1 MIDEQKII
9 GMIPAKALGC
19 LDSEDNSTLQTYID
33 EGYPFKWDELGKYQ
47 NIAAMLPLAL
57 QLEIPEPRLK
67 DNVALKL
74 IELSEK
80 LRSKKILEE
89 EANNIPNSVEEVID
103 VKSDNTKENV
113 DVNKNDFLFKDNA
126 PVEQFNLDDI
136 KLPVDDLTAYSIEE
150 QFSSQENNIEETTSG
165 NPVEPLTDE
174 FIYVNFGDTA
184 IQETETQQEADQ
196 YRETES
202 TLDQQVQYGDIVRE
216 NPTKHQVYLT
226 EENNESVVE
235 NIEANE
241 LLVEESVKQDISN
254 VNEEDISSTHDTDDR
269 KSFEDNSGVIKI
281 LDTSKKT
288 LNEKIY
294 KALEQDF
301 DSLKFS
307 VDEIERK
314 NFRNLM
320 LAYIAIAALLA
331 LLIFAFFKFTSDIKS
346 LENEVKDMKKKVTS
360 DLIYDKKLNA
370 DSFFRS

>member
-57 QLEIPEPRLK
+57 QLEIPESRLK

-89 EANNIPNSVEEVID
+89 EANNFSNSVEEVID
-103 VKSDNTKENV
+103 DKSDDTKENI
-113 DVNKNDFLFKDNA
+113 DINENDLLSKGNA

-150 QFSSQENNIEETTSG
+150 QFSSQENNIEEITSG

-174 FIYVNFGDTA
+174 FVGVNFGDTA
-184 IQETETQQEADQ
+184 IQETETQQETYQ

-202 TLDQQVQYGDIVRE
+202 TLDQQVQYGDIVQE
-216 NPTKHQVYLT
+216 NPTEHQVYLT

>member
-370 DSFFRS
+370 DSFSRS

>member
-1 MIDEQKII
+1 M
-9 GMIPAKALGC
+9 
-19 LDSEDNSTLQTYID
+19 
-33 EGYPFKWDELGKYQ
+33 
-47 NIAAMLPLAL
+47 
-57 QLEIPEPRLK
+57 
-67 DNVALKL
+67 
-74 IELSEK
+74 
-80 LRSKKILEE
+80 
-89 EANNIPNSVEEVID
+89 
-103 VKSDNTKENV
+103 
-113 DVNKNDFLFKDNA
+113 
-126 PVEQFNLDDI
+126 
-136 KLPVDDLTAYSIEE
+136 
-150 QFSSQENNIEETTSG
+150 
-165 NPVEPLTDE
+165 
-174 FIYVNFGDTA
+174 
-184 IQETETQQEADQ
+184 
-196 YRETES
+196 
-202 TLDQQVQYGDIVRE
+202 RE

>member
-80 LRSKKILEE
+80 LRSKNILEE

-103 VKSDNTKENV
+103 DKSDDTKENI
-113 DVNKNDFLFKDNA
+113 DINENDLLSKGNA

-150 QFSSQENNIEETTSG
+150 QFSSQENNIEEITSG

-174 FIYVNFGDTA
+174 FVGVNFGDTA
-184 IQETETQQEADQ
+184 IQETETQQETYQ

-202 TLDQQVQYGDIVRE
+202 TLDQQVQYGDIVQE

>member
-57 QLEIPEPRLK
+57 QLEIPESRLK

-89 EANNIPNSVEEVID
+89 EANNFSNSVEEVID
-103 VKSDNTKENV
+103 DKSDDTKENI
-113 DVNKNDFLFKDNA
+113 DINENDLLSKGNA
-126 PVEQFNLDDI
+126 PVEQFNLDDV

-150 QFSSQENNIEETTSG
+150 QFSSQENNIEEITSG

-174 FIYVNFGDTA
+174 FVGVNFGDTA
-184 IQETETQQEADQ
+184 IQETETQQETYQ

-202 TLDQQVQYGDIVRE
+202 TLDQQVQYGDIVQE
-216 NPTKHQVYLT
+216 NPTEHQVYLT

>member
-89 EANNIPNSVEEVID
+89 EANNFSNSVEEVID
-103 VKSDNTKENV
+103 DKSDDTKENI
-113 DVNKNDFLFKDNA
+113 DINENDLLSKGNA
-126 PVEQFNLDDI
+126 PVEQFNLDDV

-150 QFSSQENNIEETTSG
+150 QFSSQENNIEEITSG

-174 FIYVNFGDTA
+174 FVGVNFGDTA
-184 IQETETQQEADQ
+184 IQETETQQETYQ

-202 TLDQQVQYGDIVRE
+202 TLDQQVQYGDIVQE
-216 NPTKHQVYLT
+216 NPTEHQVYLT